1 MWKLSFFLVPALMV
15 SIAGAQTVASD
26 APAGGVTLADCYRRA
41 RQISETLG
49 ISEENIRVVEEQ
61 YKNALGSILPHIYWI
76 KTQEFQDQSDFS
88 GSEGAVANSFAR
100 SPLPQSSF
108 QLQQPLYA
116 GGKDWEALGIAKSAK
131 TQAQFNRDQAD
142 EQLLSDVATAFYN
155 ALSWSN
161 QLIVLKDSYK
171 LTEDRG
177 KELQRFVDLGRS
189 RPAEVLSAQTTL
201 ASLDAQI
208 ASLQQSYSDSRQ
220 LLLFLTGVV
229 PDVPLVDNQTNA
241 APATLDDA
249 LSRAGKRP
257 DLMATVEALNQAD
270 LQIRYEKGGY
280 LPTLSFLG
288 NYYTER
294 VGFLSDVRWD
304 ATFTLTVPLYEGGT
318 TNAQVGQARAQEI
331 IAQLTLARQKRD
343 IERQV
348 RTAFE
353 DLTLSQT
360 QVQAYGKA
368 VDLANRNYAVQ
379 QKEYRLGLINNLE
392 LLQLLADLQTVKQQ
406 AAVADAAARLNDIL
420 LRVSMGEGL

>member
-1 MWKLSFFLVPALMV
+1 
-15 SIAGAQTVASD
+15 
-26 APAGGVTLADCYRRA
+26 
-41 RQISETLG
+41 
-49 ISEENIRVVEEQ
+49 
-61 YKNALGSILPHIYWI
+61 
-76 KTQEFQDQSDFS
+76 
-88 GSEGAVANSFAR
+88 
-100 SPLPQSSF
+100 
-108 QLQQPLYA
+108 
-116 GGKDWEALGIAKSAK
+116 
-131 TQAQFNRDQAD
+131 
-142 EQLLSDVATAFYN
+142 
-155 ALSWSN
+155 
-161 QLIVLKDSYK
+161 
-171 LTEDRG
+171 LTEDRS

-189 RPAEVLSAQTTL
+189 RPSEVLSAQTTL

-208 ASLQQSYSDSRQ
+208 ASIEQFYSDSRQ
-220 LLLFLTGVV
+220 LLLFLTGVA
-229 PDVPLVDNQTNA
+229 PDVPLEDSQTHA

-294 VGFLSDVRWD
+294 VGFLTDVRWD
-304 ATFTLTVPLYEGGT
+304 ATFTLTVPLYEGGST
-318 TNAQVGQARAQEI
+318 KAQVQQARAQEI

-348 RTAFE
+348 RTAFD